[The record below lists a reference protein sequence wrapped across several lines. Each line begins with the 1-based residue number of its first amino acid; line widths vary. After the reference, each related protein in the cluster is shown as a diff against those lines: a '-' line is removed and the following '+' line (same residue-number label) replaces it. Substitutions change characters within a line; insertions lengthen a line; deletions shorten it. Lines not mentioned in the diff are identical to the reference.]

1 MEGGGVVSLDDSEL
15 RLLSQDL
22 GLVPNGIIP
31 KVKGVVRKGAVNVKN
46 TMQKDLRGSSSFR
59 HAAQSVDFDEIS
71 TGAFGATSIAAEIG
85 PNKSRHKAAGLAG
98 FAYFGGAMGG
108 GGTVR
113 DPAEALAEEAPAFE
127 EYLAQ
132 ALEGLL

>member
-22 GLVPNGIIP
+22 GLVPNGLIP

-46 TMQKDLRGSSSFR
+46 SMQQDFKNSTHFKPVARSI
-59 HAAQSVDFDEIS
+59 DFDEIS
-71 TGAFGATSIAAEIG
+71 SDVFGATSFAAEIG
-85 PNKSRHKAAGLAG
+85 PNKSRHPAAGLAG
-98 FAYFGGAMGG
+98 IAYFGGAHGG

-113 DPAEALAEEAPAFE
+113 DPAEALVEEAPAFE